1 MLVIYWPGKLCS
13 VNEQNNLE
21 NLGEE
26 RRETVPES
34 LNLVLLSAHVSE
46 LQDQFC
52 LFPVN
57 SCEGVF
63 CLN

>member
-26 RRETVPES
+26 RRERETVPES
-34 LNLVLLSAHVSE
+34 LNLVLLSAHSK
-46 LQDQFC
+46 
-52 LFPVN
+52 
-57 SCEGVF
+57 
-63 CLN
+63 